1 MLLNAVDLQNQ
12 GFAGPKYIWCNNRGP
27 LFRIWKRLDRAMVN
41 EKWLEV
47 MHLTIITH
55 IPSMGSDHCP
65 LLIEIST
72 RAANVVN
79 YFRFLNR
86 WAEQLEFMDIVQSC
100 WERHVNWNAMWVF
113 YQKLQILS
121 NTLSKW
127 SRCHFEDIHAKVKD
141 HEERI
146 RTAED
151 ELIRNNTNENR
162 ITLHRLNAKYIR
174 FFKQEESIL
183 KQKSQLHWFKE
194 GDFNTKYFHALLRG
208 EKQSFSF
215 TKYKQ

>member
-1 MLLNAVDLQNQ
+1 M
-12 GFAGPKYIWCNNRGP
+12 
-27 LFRIWKRLDRAMVN
+27 FRIWKRLDRAMVN

-113 YQKLQILS
+113 Y
-121 NTLSKW
+121 
-127 SRCHFEDIHAKVKD
+127 
-141 HEERI
+141 
-146 RTAED
+146 
-151 ELIRNNTNENR
+151 
-162 ITLHRLNAKYIR
+162 
-174 FFKQEESIL
+174 
-183 KQKSQLHWFKE
+183 
-194 GDFNTKYFHALLRG
+194 
-208 EKQSFSF
+208 
-215 TKYKQ
+215 